1 MKPMSDAPILRRIC
15 LQMSAAG
22 YGDVEYFM
30 SLPIDEL
37 KEMLDETSRIVKK
50 RRARNAVKK

>member
-1 MKPMSDAPILRRIC
+1 MSDTPALRRIC

-30 SLPIDEL
+30 NLPIDEL
-37 KEMLDETSRIVKK
+37 KEMLDEASRIAKE
-50 RRARNAVKK
+50 RRERIAARK

>member
-1 MKPMSDAPILRRIC
+1 MFDTPILRRIC

-37 KEMLDETSRIVKK
+37 KEMLDEASRIVKE
-50 RRARNAVKK
+50 RRARNAAKK